1 MLGVTGRAG
10 ITGRKPE
17 FVLDYSK
24 DKFEGTIFVS
34 DALAMGAA
42 VMARCMNS
50 MGTPHIPIGGKKGSG
65 CILGQRRKLQKQKG
79 MID

>member
-1 MLGVTGRAG
+1 
-10 ITGRKPE
+10 
-17 FVLDYSK
+17 
-24 DKFEGTIFVS
+24 
-34 DALAMGAA
+34 MGAA

-50 MGTPHIPIGGKKGSG
+50 MGTPHIPIGGKQGSG